1 MVMICVI
8 CIIGGIIGNAENVS
22 VDLSNEDL
30 ERYCFTDKD
39 FEVQQALQRSLSFLD
54 VADYK
59 ITIPILATIYLS
71 PLTTILKNNDIQ
83 PNFII
88 FIQGKSGT
96 RKSSLSAVALSH
108 FGDFSSDTFP
118 TTFRDSYNSIEK
130 TAHSLKDTVNVIDD
144 YNPAI
149 DGAKKLSTMDN
160 ILGAYGD
167 RVGRKRLNKD
177 ITTKKA
183 YIPRGLCI
191 ATGEMIP
198 EVAQSRIAR
207 ALIVTVKQD
216 SINLTKLA
224 ELQENKEEL
233 AYCMMHYIKWIID
246 NETRVIE
253 YAKSKFK
260 ELRANQKAGVH
271 GRTIEISCVLQIGFT
286 LFTQFLND
294 YQVIDIDYKNKLD
307 AEASKILDVLENS
320 QTEHVTE
327 LKPTDLFYN
336 TFEELLNINK
346 ISVINLQKN
355 NVNWVFDSSFV
366 GYYDE
371 IKNVYYLY
379 PDAVYN
385 AVVNHYSNNSSKKFP
400 VNARTLWRYMAE
412 EGLLDRGKSYEEQN
426 RYTIPKIING
436 KKGQFIPL
444 KERTNIFDGDIEVIG
459 RPLQN
464 NNSAP
469 DTTSKPNVINRRG
482 MF

>member
-1 MVMICVI
+1 MICVI

-327 LKPTDLFYN
+327 LKPTDYFII
-336 TFEELLNINK
+336 LL
-346 ISVINLQKN
+346 
-355 NVNWVFDSSFV
+355 
-366 GYYDE
+366 
-371 IKNVYYLY
+371 
-379 PDAVYN
+379 
-385 AVVNHYSNNSSKKFP
+385 
-400 VNARTLWRYMAE
+400 
-412 EGLLDRGKSYEEQN
+412 KSYLILIK
-426 RYTIPKIING
+426 Y
-436 KKGQFIPL
+436 L
-444 KERTNIFDGDIEVIG
+444 
-459 RPLQN
+459 L
-464 NNSAP
+464 
-469 DTTSKPNVINRRG
+469 
-482 MF
+482 

>member
-1 MVMICVI
+1 MICVI

-246 NETRVIE
+246 NETKVIE
-253 YAKSKFK
+253 YAKIKFK

-271 GRTIEISCVLQIGFT
+271 GRTIEISSVLQIGFT

-307 AEASKILDVLENS
+307 AETSIVLDALENS
-320 QTEHVTE
+320 QTQYVTD
-327 LKPTDLFYN
+327 LKPTDLFYD

-346 ISVINLQKN
+346 IFV
-355 NVNWVFDSSFV
+355 VNSQTPQPNCGYDGSKFV
-366 GYYDE
+366 GYYE
-371 IKNVYYLY
+371 PTKKVYYLY

-436 KKGQFIPL
+436 KSGKFLPL
-444 KERTNIFDGDIEVIG
+444 KERIKSFDEDIEVIG

-469 DTTSKPNVINRRG
+469 DTTAKPNVINRRG